1 METTWALVRPFPRGW
16 DDHMTTPTRWT
27 AISRDP
33 NDAAVLRWRNQLLA
47 STRRPPVA
55 RRLDH
60 LRDLARGRQVL
71 DVGVVEHFVEN
82 QRNETW
88 LHGQLVEVAA
98 SCRGIDILA
107 DDVAQLREQGFDVE
121 VHDLTAGPTSERYE
135 LVVMGDIIEHLG
147 APEPFLANVRECLRP
162 DGRLVVT
169 TPNPYMLN
177 RAVKSLR
184 GGFPD
189 SVDHAMLLGPGNMVE
204 LGQRAGLR
212 LDAWRGVRLKDLPGW
227 RNRLTSL
234 LRSVLIAAGF
244 AQEIAC
250 DTLIY
255 EFVPAED

>member
-1 METTWALVRPFPRGW
+1 VGAGAPVPERLGRQ
-16 DDHMTTPTRWT
+16 MTTPTRWT

-47 STRRPPVA
+47 STRRAPVT

-60 LRDLARGRQVL
+60 LRELARGRQVL

-82 QRNETW
+82 QRNDTW

-107 DDVAQLREQGFDVE
+107 DDVATLREKGYDVE
-121 VHDLTAGPTSERYE
+121 VHDLTAGPTADRYE

-162 DGRLVVT
+162 NGRLVVT
-169 TPNPYMLN
+169 TPNPYMLH

-189 SVDHAMLLGPGNMVE
+189 SVDHAVLLGPGNMVE
-204 LGQRAGLR
+204 LAQRCGLR

-227 RNRLTSL
+227 RNRATAF
-234 LRSVLIAAGF
+234 LRRALVAVGF
-244 AQEIAC
+244 AEEIAC
-250 DTLIY
+250 DTMIY
-255 EFVPAED
+255 EFVPVER